1 MKGPIY
7 LKCRLW
13 EGDSL
18 EERLEGRLEPAVQS
32 LRCLLMPLGS
42 RLGPVASDA
51 GRDMGSPS
59 GYRKA
64 FVLHLQ
70 KKKKDHSLA

>member
-18 EERLEGRLEPAVQS
+18 EERLEGRLEPACTKPQV
-32 LRCLLMPLGS
+32 P
-42 RLGPVASDA
+42 ANAA
-51 GRDMGSPS
+51 G
-59 GYRKA
+59 
-64 FVLHLQ
+64 LQ
-70 KKKKDHSLA
+70 VGAGGL